1 LRLAGP
7 LDDDGGRSRWR
18 PFAVGGVVAW
28 ALLPVGGEVRWTQAI
43 AAVLVAVLICMF
55 GLRRGSRLPVELPLG
70 LVVVGLGVLRDAAG
84 GAQGGYGVLLLMPVL
99 WVALYGNR
107 RALFGTLVA
116 TGLTL
121 VAPLLL
127 IGGTHYP
134 ESGWRG
140 APMLLFTCAAIGVIV
155 QGLLSRE
162 RAAAAQR
169 ARLLSVIGD
178 GVIIT
183 AADGLVLEVNE
194 SLCRM
199 TGYAPEQI
207 VGTRPPYVW
216 CPEEEYASMTA
227 AHKAAIRAG
236 GGELQARL
244 LTRDGHELFVLIA
257 LAVDCPG
264 GGRAAT
270 VIATVKDVSEQ
281 VRVQQRLQDLALTD
295 RLTGLPNRR
304 ALDTILP
311 LAIAEAERSALP
323 LSVAMIDLDH
333 FKRYNDTHGHA
344 AGDRLLADLAR
355 DWSALLRPTDTLA
368 RLGGEEFCLVLPGCH
383 VGVATSL
390 LHRLQAATP
399 HGQSFSAGLAAY
411 TLTATPGELLEESDR
426 MLYAAK
432 RAGRARIHTVHTAAG
447 SR

>member
-7 LDDDGGRSRWR
+7 LDDGGGRSRWR

-43 AAVLVAVLICMF
+43 AAVLVAVLICTF

-70 LVVVGLGVLRDAAG
+70 LVVVCLGVLRDAAG
-84 GAQGGYGVLLLMPVL
+84 GAQGGYGILLLMPVL

-107 RALFGTLVA
+107 RALYGTLVA

-140 APMLLFTCAAIGVIV
+140 APMLLLICAAIGIIV

-162 RAAAAQR
+162 RGAADQR

-183 AADGLVLEVNE
+183 AADGMVLEVNE

-199 TGYAPEQI
+199 IGFAPEDI
-207 VGTRPPYVW
+207 VGTRPPYVSW
-216 CPEEEYASMTA
+216 PEDEHASMTA
-227 AHKAAIRAG
+227 AHNAAIRAG

-244 LTRDGHELFVLIA
+244 ITRDGHELFVLIA

-281 VRVQQRLQDLALTD
+281 VRVQRRLQDLALTD

-304 ALDTILP
+304 ALDTLLP

-333 FKRYNDTHGHA
+333 FKRYNDTHGHT

-383 VGVATSL
+383 TGVATSL

-399 HGQSFSAGLAAY
+399 EGQSFSAGLAAY
-411 TLTATPGELLEESDR
+411 SLMATPGELLEESDR
-426 MLYAAK
+426 MLYTAK
-432 RAGRARIHTVHTAAG
+432 RAGRARIHTVDTAA
-447 SR
+447 SPR